1 MEEADGGLVAEDG
14 QDDGCRV
21 EVGGG
26 QRGGRGLKGWK
37 RRKNHNVK
45 FGFFYLYLFLS
56 MFGKNTRRSRWK
68 LLGKLTFN

>member
-37 RRKNHNVK
+37 RRKNHN
-45 FGFFYLYLFLS
+45 
-56 MFGKNTRRSRWK
+56 GKTNVNR
-68 LLGKLTFN
+68 G